1 MTKEPLDDRGTRAPQ
16 QERGRKRREAILDA
30 AAALISE
37 GGADSVT
44 MQAVAQ
50 RASSSVGSMY
60 HFFRNRE
67 QLLDALAQ
75 RHADALEDILKQC
88 DGVSKA
94 AWRAMPAHD
103 MVQAIFGEPL
113 HYFARHPDAL
123 ITLRVHDQEGPD
135 RFQLLLTDV
144 MAARIGTV
152 RGKKVAEVLY
162 AVASGTLLFAKDR
175 KHLNAQHVLKT
186 IPAVL
191 LAYLES
197 IEPRASDS

>member
-1 MTKEPLDDRGTRAPQ
+1 MTKAFHEDRASRAPQ
-16 QERGRKRREAILDA
+16 QERGHKRREAILDA
-30 AAALISE
+30 TAALIAE

-75 RHADALEDILKQC
+75 RHADALEDILRQC
-88 DGVSKA
+88 DSVNKES
-94 AWRAMPAHD
+94 WRSIPAD
-103 MVQAIFGEPL
+103 EMVQALFGEPL
-113 HYFARHPDAL
+113 RYFARHPDAL
-123 ITLRVHDQEGPD
+123 ITLRFHDQEGPD
-135 RFQLLLTDV
+135 RFQLLLKDV
-144 MAARIGTV
+144 MAARIGAAK
-152 RGKKVAEVLY
+152 GKKAAEVLY

-175 KHLNAQHVLKT
+175 QHLNAQYVLKN

-191 LAYLES
+191 LAYLER
-197 IEPRASDS
+197 IETQTSG